1 MKQLFPT
8 RNVMSPSLLLHALR
22 TQLSMLLA
30 LFKRANTPA
39 EMSLSNDTF
48 SDVFP
53 AIQITVDRGSSSKDR
68 EGNRNVIPQ
77 RYSRLKTKNLET
89 SVRYSIIVREC
100 FPEIRFRVR
109 NFLMHVL
116 YSFPVL
122 HNSPPRIF
130 ESMADALHLSSLSA
144 IRLILIEKALLSVTA
159 VEDRRTL

>member
-1 MKQLFPT
+1 
-8 RNVMSPSLLLHALR
+8 MSPSLLLHALR

-77 RYSRLKTKNLET
+77 RYSRLKTKTLET

-109 NFLMHVL
+109 NFL

-130 ESMADALHLSSLSA
+130 ESMEDEFHLSSLSA
-144 IRLILIEKALLSVTA
+144 IRLILIEKALLSVTP
-159 VEDRRTL
+159 VELCSFFLSLIGFDITWTS